1 MKCERCGSDMREEQV
16 CVTGGLVK
24 IKNVSAWHCT
34 GCGRVEY
41 QSTLAEAPATPNRR
55 PLDLRSSV

>member
-1 MKCERCGSDMREEQV
+1 MKCDRCGSEMVEEQV

-34 GCGRVEY
+34 NCGRVEY
-41 QSTLAEAPATPNRR
+41 LSTESPSRQQMKLQFST
-55 PLDLRSSV
+55 